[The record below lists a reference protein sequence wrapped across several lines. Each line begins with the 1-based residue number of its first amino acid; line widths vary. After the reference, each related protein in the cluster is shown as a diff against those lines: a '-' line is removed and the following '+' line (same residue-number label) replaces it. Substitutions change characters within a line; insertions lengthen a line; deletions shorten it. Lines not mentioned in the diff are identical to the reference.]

1 MKIAETNINL
11 IDSYYA
17 LLKSLSPDNKLE
29 LIVRLSQ
36 SMTTMKKSKDD
47 SWKSLFGALVLDQSA
62 DEFVE
67 GLKNIEEGSA
77 LVLENIF
84 FEFDKTELLPES
96 YVELNKIADFMLE
109 NNINRIDISGHTDS
123 EGSDAYNQKLS
134 EGRAQAVVDYL
145 ISRGVHPVSME
156 AVGYGKSSPIDTNLT
171 EEGRAINRRVEFMLV
186 KR

>member
-1 MKIAETNINL
+1 VIIKIILKMKIAETNINL

-67 GLKNIEEGSA
+67 GLKKERKFSR
-77 LVLENIF
+77 
-84 FEFDKTELLPES
+84 KS
-96 YVELNKIADFMLE
+96 VEL
-109 NNINRIDISGHTDS
+109 
-123 EGSDAYNQKLS
+123 
-134 EGRAQAVVDYL
+134 
-145 ISRGVHPVSME
+145 
-156 AVGYGKSSPIDTNLT
+156 
-171 EEGRAINRRVEFMLV
+171 
-186 KR
+186 